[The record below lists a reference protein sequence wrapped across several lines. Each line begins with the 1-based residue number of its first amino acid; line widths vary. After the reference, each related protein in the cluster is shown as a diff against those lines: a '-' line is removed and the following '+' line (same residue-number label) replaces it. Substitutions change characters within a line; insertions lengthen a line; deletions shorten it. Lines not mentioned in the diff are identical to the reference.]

1 MSKQT
6 KSRSLQDFV
15 DSTPDLVQYFYNET
29 RPPHSSHRPSL
40 NPAPPEWTNWREE
53 QRAWREAAV
62 LFDQSHHMPAMYMK
76 GPDAFELL
84 QYLGVNSFAKF
95 SPGKAKQYV
104 ACNPNGQFVGECI
117 HYRHDEEDFELISGM
132 HLHNWVHY
140 HVDTGKW
147 NVTIERDYPTAEN
160 PKGRRKFRFGMDGPN
175 AEKIF
180 HEVIE
185 GTPPVVPFF
194 NHARVRIAGCDVVA
208 LRHGMAG
215 HRGVELSGRFE
226 DGPKVRAALL
236 QVGEKYGLRP
246 GGTTTYFSAAIE
258 SGWMAY
264 PPAAV
269 YTGEE
274 MRKYREWMTADS
286 WEINLNLGG
295 SFYGKSIEEY
305 YVTPWDLAYD
315 NLVKFDHD
323 FIGRGALE
331 KSAPQPRRTAVS
343 LVWDV
348 DDITKIVRS
357 LYEAELPYKYIGYP
371 AASYSFQQNDEVR
384 DSVGNLVGI
393 STWAGYTINERNT
406 ISQAMVDRSLAEPG
420 TKLTLIWG
428 EPHGGSRKPQVERH
442 RQTQISVTVAPK
454 FYAAT
459 ARSLRK
465 SGIGDS
471 KS

>member
-1 MSKQT
+1 MAERT

-15 DSTPDLVQYFYNET
+15 DSTPDLVKYFYNET

-40 NPAPPEWTNWREE
+40 NPAPPEWSNWRSE
-53 QRAWREAAV
+53 QRAWRETAV
-62 LFDQSHHMPAMYMK
+62 LFDQTHHMPAMYMT

-95 SPGKAKQYV
+95 SPGKAKQYIV
-104 ACNPNGQFVGECI
+104 CNPSGQFIGECVL
-117 HYRHDEEDFELISGM
+117 YRHDEEDFELISGM

-147 NVTIERDYPTAEN
+147 NVRIERDYPTAEN
-160 PKGRRKFRFGMDGPN
+160 LNGRRKFRFGMDGPN

-185 GTPPVVPFF
+185 GPPPVIPFF

-226 DGPKVRAALL
+226 DGPKVRAVLL
-236 QVGEKYGLRP
+236 QVGEKYGLRS

-286 WEINLNLGG
+286 WEVNLNLGG
-295 SFYGKSIEEY
+295 SFYGNSIEEY

-323 FIGRGALE
+323 FIGKAALE
-331 KSAPQPRRTAVS
+331 KSAGNSRRTAVS

-348 DDITKIVRS
+348 DDIIKITRS
-357 LYEAELPYKYIGYP
+357 LYEAELPYKYVGCP

-384 DSVGNLVGI
+384 DAAGNLVGI

-406 ISQAMVDRSLAEPG
+406 ISQAMVDRSLAQPG
-420 TKLTLIWG
+420 TKLTLTWG
-428 EPHGGSRKPQVERH
+428 EPNGGSHKPQVERH
-442 RQTQISVTVAPK
+442 RQTKISVTVAPK

-459 ARSLRK
+459 VRNMRK
-465 SGIGDS
+465 SALGES
-471 KS
+471 